1 MHTPSCLRL
10 PSPPHHNVCLL
21 PIPSPRR
28 PCSCHSHH
36 HTHTHAHHHS
46 CPGAIAELERLNNL
60 SYGLRK
66 ERDLFCHSLQA
77 IQHATYNGYQ
87 AQTEQEFDAIRDL
100 SLRMG
105 GPLPNSDVVGAAMA
119 ATLPAASPSDRVS
132 DDWVAARSR
141 LLDDQRGHRQQ
152 RRTRGSPRESPR
164 RGGNERAT
172 FGSTAPAA
180 AGGQRVPARG
190 GGGGGGGGRGSAR
203 PASAHPRTRYSPA
216 EGGGGREGDRGDRE
230 GEGKSVGSGVGDSAA
245 GLMGSALESKTGG
258 RDYGAALAGSPK
270 RDAGRGGGSSGDGDS
285 DCGGGGVLGE
295 TDDSQAFPERGPGLP
310 PATVTGATRGPGLPP
325 ATVAGAKRGP
335 GLPPA
340 TGPGGALG
348 SPPLPLAVEPQRPPV
363 ALAPPQASVEPI
375 VASSSSSS
383 SSSSVA
389 VLAAA
394 SGDSASQIQAE
405 MRDMLIFMRRS
416 QEQQAEAMR
425 RHIDHIES
433 RMQVRDESRLGRFG
447 MCELLG

>member
-1 MHTPSCLRL
+1 MPSSHSVP
-10 PSPPHHNVCLL
+10 PSPVFL
-21 PIPSPRR
+21 PLTPP
-28 PCSCHSHH
+28 

-164 RGGNERAT
+164 RGGSERAT

-190 GGGGGGGGRGSAR
+190 GGGGGGGGGRGSAR

-216 EGGGGREGDRGDRE
+216 EGEEGDREGDRE

-295 TDDSQAFPERGPGLP
+295 TDGSQAFPERGPGLP
-310 PATVTGATRGPGLPP
+310 PATVAGATRGPGLPP

-383 SSSSVA
+383 SSSSVT

-447 MCELLG
+447 MYELLG